1 MGYKE
6 IGRKIQKARE
16 EAGLNQEELAARIG
30 LSQATLSNYELG
42 KRRLYLAQLEAI
54 SRELG
59 KPLQYFLEENDRLPD
74 HSAQAGHDD
83 PELKEIVELAK
94 NLTSGE
100 KKQVVNYL
108 KFLLWQKRE
117 GK

>member
-59 KPLQYFLEENDRLPD
+59 KPLQYFLEENDRLPG
-74 HSAQAGHDD
+74 SPGRAYRIKPGGC
-83 PELKEIVELAK
+83 PEVKHMV
-94 NLTSGE
+94 
-100 KKQVVNYL
+100 
-108 KFLLWQKRE
+108 
-117 GK
+117 

>member
-1 MGYKE
+1 MGYKD

-16 EAGLNQEELAARIG
+16 EAGLNQEELAARLG

-59 KPLQYFLEENDRLPD
+59 RPLQYFLLEGNGVEAAPAGAGSGGPNEISALTRCLTAEEK
-74 HSAQAGHDD
+74 
-83 PELKEIVELAK
+83 EL
-94 NLTSGE
+94 
-100 KKQVVNYL
+100 VVNFID
-108 KFLLWQKRE
+108 FLLWRRRKSDD
-117 GK
+117 

>member
-59 KPLQYFLEENDRLPD
+59 KPLQYFLEHGRKTV
-74 HSAQAGHDD
+74 QAI
-83 PELKEIVELAK
+83 L
-94 NLTSGE
+94 
-100 KKQVVNYL
+100 
-108 KFLLWQKRE
+108 
-117 GK
+117 

>member
-16 EAGLNQEELAARIG
+16 EAGLNQEELATRLG

-59 KPLQYFLEENDRLPD
+59 KPLQYFLEENGPPGEQ
-74 HSAQAGHDD
+74 HPPSAGD
-83 PELKEIVELAK
+83 PVLAEILSLVK
-94 NLTSGE
+94 NLTPRE
-100 KKQVVNYL
+100 KKSVCEYI
-108 KFLLWQKRE
+108 KFLLWRKRE
-117 GK
+117 SK

>member
-1 MGYKE
+1 MGYKD

-59 KPLQYFLEENDRLPD
+59 RPLQYFLLEGNDVECAPASVGSGRPNDISALTRCLTAEEKELVVSFINFIVWRRRQ
-74 HSAQAGHDD
+74 SDD
-83 PELKEIVELAK
+83 
-94 NLTSGE
+94 
-100 KKQVVNYL
+100 
-108 KFLLWQKRE
+108 
-117 GK
+117 